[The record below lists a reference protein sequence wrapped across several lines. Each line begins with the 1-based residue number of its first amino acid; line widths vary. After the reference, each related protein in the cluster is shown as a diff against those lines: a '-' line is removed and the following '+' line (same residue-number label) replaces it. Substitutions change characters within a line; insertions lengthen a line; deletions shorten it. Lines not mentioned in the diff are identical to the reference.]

1 MPISLPIVAIGIRPL
16 CNAMQADSLWVS
28 TKFGGNQRG
37 NGDPGKSH
45 FPFRIRHLRDPF
57 PRSGSPDSR
66 HFESRNLSS
75 LNPSP
80 HPLTLTPIAGIPIV
94 REGDD
99 VASLV
104 GDAIGA
110 AGIVPAD
117 FDVVVVTQ
125 KIVSKAEGRHIRLAD
140 VAPSPRAVELAASLG
155 KDPRMIEVVLGE
167 SNEVVAH
174 GHGVLVAEHRS
185 GHVMANAGVD
195 RSNVGCAGVGG
206 PGSSKKID
214 DDAVGDEAAGEDVPA
229 DDTVLLLPS
238 DPDASAAALHRTLE
252 ARFGCR
258 LAVVISDS
266 VGRAWR
272 HGVAGIAVGAAGL
285 PSLVDLRGAPD
296 LFGEPL
302 KVTLAGFAD
311 QIASAANLVAGEGG
325 EGVPAVHVR
334 GLAWSGEP
342 APARALVRERE
353 HDLFR

>member
-1 MPISLPIVAIGIRPL
+1 M
-16 CNAMQADSLWVS
+16 
-28 TKFGGNQRG
+28 
-37 NGDPGKSH
+37 
-45 FPFRIRHLRDPF
+45 
-57 PRSGSPDSR
+57 
-66 HFESRNLSS
+66 
-75 LNPSP
+75 NPSP
-80 HPLTLTPIAGIPIV
+80 RPLTLTPLAGIPIV

-104 GDAIGA
+104 GDAVDA

-125 KIVSKAEGRHIRLAD
+125 KIVSKAEGRHVRLAD
-140 VAPSPRAVELAASLG
+140 VAPSPRAVALAASLG

-174 GHGVLVAEHRS
+174 GYGVLITEHRS

-195 RSNVGCAGVGG
+195 RSNVGRPDAGDPRETPRRLTTKRLATLGNATE
-206 PGSSKKID
+206 ID
-214 DDAVGDEAAGEDVPA
+214 DEAVGDEAAGEEPPA

-302 KVTLAGFAD
+302 KVTLTGFAD

-353 HDLFR
+353 RDLFR

>member
-1 MPISLPIVAIGIRPL
+1 M
-16 CNAMQADSLWVS
+16 
-28 TKFGGNQRG
+28 
-37 NGDPGKSH
+37 
-45 FPFRIRHLRDPF
+45 
-57 PRSGSPDSR
+57 
-66 HFESRNLSS
+66 
-75 LNPSP
+75 NPSP
-80 HPLTLTPIAGIPIV
+80 RPLTLTPLAGIPIV

-104 GDAIGA
+104 GDAIAA

-125 KIVSKAEGRHIRLAD
+125 KIVSKAEGRYVRLAD

-174 GHGVLVAEHRS
+174 GYGVLVAEHRS

-195 RSNVGCAGVGG
+195 RSNVGRPDASDPRETPRRLTTKRLAT
-206 PGSSKKID
+206 PGNATEID
-214 DDAVGDEAAGEDVPA
+214 DEAVGDEAAGGEVAGDEVAGEETPA

-238 DPDASAAALHRTLE
+238 DPDASAAAFHRTLE

-258 LAVVISDS
+258 LAVIVSDS

-302 KVTLAGFAD
+302 KVTLTGFAD

-342 APARALVRERE
+342 TPARALVRERE